1 MTLPEGGAVASRLE
15 QEALA
20 RWHRGGAAGP
30 EPAIRIETRGRG
42 YEVTASSP
50 DQSATLW
57 LSARFVNDLVS
68 GTGSACARCAD
79 RFFAKL
85 FQRLDPTRPL

>member
-1 MTLPEGGAVASRLE
+1 MTLPEGGAVAARLE

-50 DQSATLW
+50 DRSATLW

-68 GTGSACARCAD
+68 GTGAA
-79 RFFAKL
+79 
-85 FQRLDPTRPL
+85 